1 MVEAAQ
7 QDGRTAE
14 GIMQSAP
21 RPPVRTETGGHAMG
35 THEGAKIIAFRPA
48 GAPATMKNPW
58 SDAI

>member
-1 MVEAAQ
+1 
-7 QDGRTAE
+7 
-14 GIMQSAP
+14 MQSAP
-21 RPPVRTETGGHAMG
+21 RSPVRTDTGGHAMG